1 MTAPSAI
8 AYYIVG
14 GVLLVSLLAPAMLGW
29 SEAWFVPLAILPL
42 GAAYAVLDRRLR
54 AKEASGPANQGH

>member
-14 GVLLVSLLAPAMLGW
+14 GVLLVSMLAPLFLGFD
-29 SEAWFVPLAILPL
+29 EAWFVPVAILPF
-42 GAAYAVLDRRLR
+42 GAAYALLDRKLR
-54 AKEASGPANQGH
+54 EREASGPANQGH